1 MPKIAAARSATK
13 IGAGLLASA
22 LVFAPMSEAHADGV
36 AFWGYWQAKGGTWA
50 FASTGPAQAH
60 PKDGA
65 VEGWRFAKSSGN
77 TGTPPRDK
85 PDFAAICG
93 PGSGTPAG
101 KKRVAVVIDYG
112 EAGDAP
118 KGQVPRASKRYCA
131 TVPENATGS
140 DVLAAAGSP
149 QADKSGLI
157 CAIDSFGT
165 CGIPIA
171 PSPTAT
177 AASKTTAAKKKD
189 SGTPVGLY
197 AGIGLIVVVA
207 AGGGLVAVRRSRR

>member
-1 MPKIAAARSATK
+1 MRKIAS
-13 IGAGLLASA
+13 GLLASA
-22 LVFAPMSEAHADGV
+22 LAFAPMSEARADAV

-50 FASTGPAQAH
+50 FATTGPAQAH

-93 PGSGTPAG
+93 PATGTPSG

-112 EAGDAP
+112 DPADAP
-118 KGQVPRASKRYCA
+118 KGQVPPVAKRYCA
-131 TVPENATGS
+131 TVPESATGS
-140 DVLAAAGSP
+140 DVLVAAGRP

-157 CAIDSFGT
+157 CAIDSFGP
-165 CGIPIA
+165 CGA
-171 PSPTAT
+171 PVASSPS
-177 AASKTTAAKKKD
+177 AAPKTVAKKKG

-197 AGIGLIVVVA
+197 AGIGLVVVIA
-207 AGGGLVAVRRSRR
+207 AGGGVVALRRSRR